1 MEKLNYNKILDL
13 TLSVLL
19 AETPN
24 SHIEYNLLFKQ
35 NPSLNNLVNRDKRA
49 VIEKL
54 INDGYVNK
62 MEVSIESLNN
72 YYITLEGILFINSG
86 GYISKQEKENRLK
99 KWSKI
104 KNTLLVVGTIS
115 AFVLALLQI
124 YELGRGLLNNPD
136 KTPKLE
142 CKSLQHNTQD
152 LKQPSQQKNTM
163 TK

>member
-54 INDGYVNK
+54 LKDEYIGKMDVSNIAPND
-62 MEVSIESLNN
+62 
-72 YYITLEGILFINSG
+72 YYITVEGILFIDNGKG
-86 GYISKQEKENRLK
+86 GYVKEKRLK
-99 KWSKI
+99 WQDWVI
-104 KNTLLVVGTIS
+104 KKTTFVFLVITTVSTSVYTSMKVAQVLQVNRPNISNTK
-115 AFVLALLQI
+115 VLKESIHL
-124 YELGRGLLNNPD
+124 
-136 KTPKLE
+136 KPK
-142 CKSLQHNTQD
+142 QHQEF
-152 LKQPSQQKNTM
+152 LKKEP
-163 TK
+163 